1 MTCTVHFPNVE
12 GIYILSMFSRSSV
25 SVQSV
30 FQQATS
36 LLLDALYIV
45 FLIWVGVILPRT
57 VRQKLDW

>member
-1 MTCTVHFPNVE
+1 MTCTAHFPNVE
-12 GIYILSMFSRSSV
+12 GVYILSMFSRSSV

-45 FLIWVGVILPRT
+45 FLIWVCVISPRT
-57 VRQKLDW
+57 VRHKLNW